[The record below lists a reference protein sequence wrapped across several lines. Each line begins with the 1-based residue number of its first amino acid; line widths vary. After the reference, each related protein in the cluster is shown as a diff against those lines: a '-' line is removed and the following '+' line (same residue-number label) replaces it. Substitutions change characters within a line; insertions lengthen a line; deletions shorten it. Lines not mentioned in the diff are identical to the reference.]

1 MAENKLNM
9 QIAGREA
16 EIAILEDILKK
27 QRPEFLAV
35 YGRRRIGKTFLVR
48 EVYKKHIVFEC
59 SGLHQKDFAQQLE
72 NFWLTLQEYDNNA
85 HASPAPKTWLQAF
98 SQLKGYLKGL
108 NGPAKKVI
116 FLDEIP
122 WFETPRSG
130 FLAAL
135 DNFWNQFVS
144 KRDDLLLVI
153 CGSAAS
159 WIINKVINDTG
170 GLHNRVTKHIQL
182 MPFTLRETRS
192 FLAMQGVRL
201 TNKDLVQLYMCV
213 GGIPFYL
220 RDVQAGKSVPQIL
233 DDLFFHTQALLRS
246 EFQNL
251 YAALF
256 SNSEVH
262 EQIVRALATKGGGLT
277 REEIITATQLTSG
290 SRLSTALQELIACGF
305 VKQIFPINKRKKDS
319 LYRLLDELSLFH
331 FRFLSNNRAN
341 SSWLQLSNQ
350 VVFQSW
356 SGYAFENLA
365 LRHTSTIKKALGIS
379 GIVTNEYSWVK
390 KKDAQSAGAQIDFI
404 IDRADN
410 CINLFEL
417 KFHKA
422 EYEMSEREADRLRK
436 SITVFQSQTATKK
449 NIFLTLLTPYG
460 AVKNPHYLSIVN
472 KQLTVED
479 LFLP

>member
-1 MAENKLNM
+1 MK
-9 QIAGREA
+9 IAGRES
-16 EIAILEDILKK
+16 EIAILEDLLKK
-27 QRPEFLAV
+27 QRPEFLAI

-48 EVYKKHIVFEC
+48 EVYKDHIVFEC
-59 SGLHQKDFAQQLE
+59 SGLHQKDFVQQLE
-72 NFWLTLQEYDNNA
+72 NFWLTLQEYDSNA
-85 HASPAPKTWLQAF
+85 KPSLPPKTWLQAF
-98 SQLKGYLKGL
+98 SQLKSYLNRL
-108 NGPAKKVI
+108 DSAAKKVI

-135 DNFWNQFVS
+135 DNFWNQFIS
-144 KRDDLLLVI
+144 KRDDLLLII

-220 RDVQAGKSVPQIL
+220 RDVQAGKSIPQIL
-233 DDLFFHTQALLRS
+233 DDLFFNDQAFLRS

-256 SNSEVH
+256 TNSEVH
-262 EQIVRALATKGGGLT
+262 ERIVRALANKGKGLSRKEIIAATQLPSGGGLT
-277 REEIITATQLTSG
+277 A
-290 SRLSTALQELIACGF
+290 ALQELIACGF
-305 VKQIFPINKRKKDS
+305 VRQIFPIKKTKEDS
-319 LYRLLDELSLFH
+319 LFRLLDEFSLFH
-331 FRFLSNNRAN
+331 FRFLSNSRGNN
-341 SSWLQLSNQ
+341 SWMQLSNQ
-350 VVFQSW
+350 AAFQSW

-365 LRHTSTIKKALGIS
+365 IRHTATIKKALGIS
-379 GIVTNEYSWVK
+379 GIITNEYSWVMK
-390 KKDAQSAGAQIDFI
+390 KNAQSAGAQIDFI

-417 KFHKA
+417 KFHKV
-422 EYEMSEREADRLRK
+422 EYEMNEQEANRLRK
-436 SITVFQSQTATKK
+436 SISVFQSQTATKK

-460 AVKNPHYLSIVN
+460 AVKNPHYLSIVTN
-472 KQLTVED
+472 QLTAED
-479 LFLP
+479 LFL

>member
-1 MAENKLNM
+1 M
-9 QIAGREA
+9 QIAGRET
-16 EIAILEDILKK
+16 EIAILEDLLKK

-48 EVYKKHIVFEC
+48 EVYKKHIAFEC
-59 SGLHQKDFAQQLE
+59 SGLHQKDFVQQLE
-72 NFWLTLQEYDNNA
+72 NFWLTLQEYDSDA
-85 HASPAPKTWLQAF
+85 KSSLPPKTWLQAF
-98 SQLKGYLKGL
+98 AHLKSYLNRL
-108 NGPAKKVI
+108 NGVEKKVI

-159 WIINKVINDTG
+159 WIINKVLNDTG

-182 MPFTLRETRS
+182 MPFSLGETRS
-192 FLAMQGVRL
+192 FLAMQGVQL
-201 TNKDLVQLYMCV
+201 TNKDIVQLYMCV

-233 DDLFFHTQALLRS
+233 DDLFFNNQALLRS

-256 SNSEVH
+256 TNSEVH
-262 EQIVRALATKGGGLT
+262 ERIVRALATKGMGLTRKEIIATTQLPSGGGLT
-277 REEIITATQLTSG
+277 
-290 SRLSTALQELIACGF
+290 TALQELIACGF
-305 VKQIFPINKRKKDS
+305 VRQIFPINKTKEDS
-319 LYRLLDELSLFH
+319 LFRLLDEFSLFH
-331 FRFLSNNRAN
+331 FRFLSDSRSNN
-341 SSWLQLSNQ
+341 SWLQLSNQ
-350 VVFQSW
+350 AAFQSW
-356 SGYAFENLA
+356 SGYAFESLA
-365 LRHTSTIKKALGIS
+365 LRHTATIKKALGIS
-379 GIVTNEYSWVK
+379 GIITNEYSWLK
-390 KKDAQSAGAQIDFI
+390 KKDAQSAGAQIDFV

-417 KFHKA
+417 KFLKA
-422 EYEMSEREADRLRK
+422 AYEMSEQEADRLRK
-436 SITVFQSQTATKK
+436 RIALFQRQTATKK
-449 NIFLTLLTPYG
+449 NIFLTLITPYG
-460 AVKNPHYLSIVN
+460 AVKNPHYLSIVTN
-472 KQLTVED
+472 QLTVED
-479 LFLP
+479 LFLS